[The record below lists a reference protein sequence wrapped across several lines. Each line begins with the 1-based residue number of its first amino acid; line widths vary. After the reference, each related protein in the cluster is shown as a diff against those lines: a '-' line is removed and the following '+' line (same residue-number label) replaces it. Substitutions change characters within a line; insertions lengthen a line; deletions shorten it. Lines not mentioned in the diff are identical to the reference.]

1 MIDDD
6 EDDEVDF
13 DLPALENSRKF
24 KDYNLTSAAIVC
36 KCENNG
42 NVSISSDDDKISSV
56 IGNNTEKRS
65 SMERMKDVVSIHEKT
80 EFGND

>member
-1 MIDDD
+1 MIDED

-42 NVSISSDDDKISSV
+42 NASISSDEDKILST
-56 IGNNTEKRS
+56 IENNAEKRS
-65 SMERMKDVVSIHEKT
+65 SMDRMKDVVSIHNKT